1 MNTISGC
8 SQGPEGVRFGNHR
21 ISSLLFADV
30 VLLCKKED
38 DKQPAPFLPS
48 HFYKPCC
55 RMTLSETDS
64 VRRESYKQQQ
74 VVHFL
79 VERSPGQ
86 TLKLGRDG
94 GVMTRNQLPL
104 SPTSRAPHGANA
116 AAFDRRVQ
124 QPVASEEEW
133 DSWETSDLI
142 KPARENFR
150 ASGLMSSPRHA
161 SHRAPKRE

>member
-1 MNTISGC
+1 MHCVSRGGC
-8 SQGPEGVRFGNHR
+8 YLVNSCCDLQEDNRWRKESYQACWVSH
-21 ISSLLFADV
+21 
-30 VLLCKKED
+30 VLETRP
-38 DKQPAPFLPS
+38 QF
-48 HFYKPCC
+48 

-94 GVMTRNQLPL
+94 GVMTRHQLPL